1 MPDQAHTLGLVDDIG
16 LQRVV
21 DSASNDLR
29 WARARYASQTGI
41 KWDQVIKQLNVDI
54 RFANERL
61 PDDRQASQTCIGMH
75 EVASQDA
82 LNATALSEVLMS

>member
-1 MPDQAHTLGLVDDIG
+1 MGASQAHTLGLVDDIG

-21 DSASNDLR
+21 NSASNDLR

-41 KWDQVIKQLNVDI
+41 KWDQVIKQLNIDI

-61 PDDRQASQTCIGMH
+61 PDDKQVSQIW
-75 EVASQDA
+75 
-82 LNATALSEVLMS
+82 LMTQLGAYQWSACAAPVD